1 MTARRNKVLLLL
13 LAAVCLCCLLCGI
26 SFFGGNTT
34 AYAYSSSVRYKL
46 DVTATGAEGI
56 YLYVNG
62 ASGSGTITDGAAL
75 NYAPNRVDVVLNKR
89 TKLGRFYYTKYV
101 EDFELSGPTTYSK
114 ADKTRNSSRTSTKTV
129 TYTLPSLSDGKYTL
143 KVTTGSDY
151 SGVVGD
157 ASSKITFT
165 FYVDRNAP
173 TISGASTSATGKY
186 ATSSFTVR
194 ASDSVS
200 GVESLYMKAPNSS
213 YYSSVGSSS
222 KTISSGSA
230 NGLYSF
236 YAYDKAQNKSKT
248 YYVYFDSTKP
258 VGTLKT
264 SIGAV
269 SSGSYTNQSFSY
281 TASDSGSGIKTL
293 QYKTPGSSTWK
304 TYTSGTT
311 ISSTS
316 TNGWYYFRAQ
326 DKSGLYSDESKICL
340 DTGKPAGTLYG
351 GTKAAA
357 SGSTVTSQYVKFTAA
372 DGLSGISKVYVKKP
386 VRWDMPLYQTAVNSR
401 RTGRILF
408 TARTWRA
415 TAPMTIR
422 SHLIIL
428 LPNLFAK
435 VRNSARLPNRVS
447 PLRREMP
454 EERQR
459 CTIAMNTAN
468 GRRAATVA
476 RFRIN
481 SRTDD
486 IIFTPWTSKIINLRN
501 CGCCSMPPNLREDSC
516 NRTSITAFTLRGT
529 AIIGQQRWTEK
540 HITRG
545 HGSATRATIRLYCPT
560 AWVRAQRITSQSTT
574 ITL

>member
-173 TISGASTSATGKY
+173 TSSGASTSTTGKY

-236 YAYDKAQNKSKT
+236 YAYDKAQN
-248 YYVYFDSTKP
+248 
-258 VGTLKT
+258 
-264 SIGAV
+264 
-269 SSGSYTNQSFSY
+269 
-281 TASDSGSGIKTL
+281 
-293 QYKTPGSSTWK
+293 
-304 TYTSGTT
+304 
-311 ISSTS
+311 
-316 TNGWYYFRAQ
+316 
-326 DKSGLYSDESKICL
+326 
-340 DTGKPAGTLYG
+340 
-351 GTKAAA
+351 
-357 SGSTVTSQYVKFTAA
+357 
-372 DGLSGISKVYVKKP
+372 
-386 VRWDMPLYQTAVNSR
+386 
-401 RTGRILF
+401 
-408 TARTWRA
+408 
-415 TAPMTIR
+415 
-422 SHLIIL
+422 
-428 LPNLFAK
+428 
-435 VRNSARLPNRVS
+435 
-447 PLRREMP
+447 
-454 EERQR
+454 
-459 CTIAMNTAN
+459 
-468 GRRAATVA
+468 
-476 RFRIN
+476 
-481 SRTDD
+481 
-486 IIFTPWTSKIINLRN
+486 
-501 CGCCSMPPNLREDSC
+501 
-516 NRTSITAFTLRGT
+516 
-529 AIIGQQRWTEK
+529 
-540 HITRG
+540 
-545 HGSATRATIRLYCPT
+545 
-560 AWVRAQRITSQSTT
+560 
-574 ITL
+574 

>member
-173 TISGASTSATGKY
+173 TISGASTSTTGKY

-213 YYSSVGSSS
+213 YYS
-222 KTISSGSA
+222 
-230 NGLYSF
+230 
-236 YAYDKAQNKSKT
+236 
-248 YYVYFDSTKP
+248 
-258 VGTLKT
+258 
-264 SIGAV
+264 
-269 SSGSYTNQSFSY
+269 
-281 TASDSGSGIKTL
+281 
-293 QYKTPGSSTWK
+293 
-304 TYTSGTT
+304 
-311 ISSTS
+311 
-316 TNGWYYFRAQ
+316 
-326 DKSGLYSDESKICL
+326 
-340 DTGKPAGTLYG
+340 
-351 GTKAAA
+351 
-357 SGSTVTSQYVKFTAA
+357 
-372 DGLSGISKVYVKKP
+372 
-386 VRWDMPLYQTAVNSR
+386 
-401 RTGRILF
+401 
-408 TARTWRA
+408 
-415 TAPMTIR
+415 
-422 SHLIIL
+422 
-428 LPNLFAK
+428 
-435 VRNSARLPNRVS
+435 
-447 PLRREMP
+447 
-454 EERQR
+454 
-459 CTIAMNTAN
+459 
-468 GRRAATVA
+468 
-476 RFRIN
+476 
-481 SRTDD
+481 
-486 IIFTPWTSKIINLRN
+486 
-501 CGCCSMPPNLREDSC
+501 
-516 NRTSITAFTLRGT
+516 
-529 AIIGQQRWTEK
+529 
-540 HITRG
+540 
-545 HGSATRATIRLYCPT
+545 
-560 AWVRAQRITSQSTT
+560 
-574 ITL
+574 